1 MLLRNESK
9 VLFEVMIKL
18 VFDDDTYKE
27 IIVKEDDILEFKYR
41 IDGNAVIALGK
52 IVSINPVILR
62 GSTPTTCDYVCNAS
76 CCINSNLPEI
86 EVIFTIDAST
96 EMNCGV
102 FKVKLS
108 DILDIYTLN
117 SEIINPVD
125 PNAPVIE
132 EEDKT
137 EEETPIEIVDEETKS
152 TEEEV

>member
-27 IIVKEDDILEFKYR
+27 AVVKEDDILEFKYR
-41 IDGNAVIALGK
+41 IDGNTATALGK

-62 GSTPTTCDYVCNAS
+62 DFIPPCDCGCSTS
-76 CCINSNLPEI
+76 CCEKSNLPEI
-86 EVIFTIDAST
+86 EVIFTVDAST
-96 EMNCGV
+96 EMNCGI

-117 SEIINPVD
+117 SETINPVD

-132 EEDKT
+132 DEEKT
-137 EEETPIEIVDEETKS
+137 EEETPIEIVDEESKS
-152 TEEEV
+152 TKEEV